1 MRLLKAA
8 LFSLLCLGLLGG
20 AAATAQAQTNFP
32 NRPVRMILPYPAGGI
47 VDIVVRIV
55 TSKISAEWGQP
66 IVIEAKPGANGNLA
80 WQQVARAEPDGYTW
94 TFYSPAV
101 VANPR
106 MEASVPFSEKD
117 FVPVGGMVWSPGVLV
132 IHPDVKAR
140 TMKEFIDLVQKN
152 PGKLNWAIGG
162 VGTSYHFNSEIFF
175 RGAKVE
181 FLKVPYRGQPPAIPD
196 LLTGRIQAG
205 MFSPTLVLQYIQEGK
220 LRPLAV
226 IAKNRLPE
234 LPDVPT
240 MAEAG
245 YPDTNV
251 VAWYG
256 LSAPKGTPKAIVD
269 KIVAGVNTALKDPE
283 VRAALQKQM
292 TDPMAAS
299 TPAELQALVE
309 ADTLKYGKIIEEAG
323 IKLNP

>member
-8 LFSLLCLGLLGG
+8 LISLFCIVG
-20 AAATAQAQTNFP
+20 ATAACAQADFP

-106 MEASVPFSEKD
+106 MEANAPFSEKD
-117 FVPVGGMVWSPGVLV
+117 FVPIGGMVWSPGVLV
-132 IHPDVKAR
+132 THPDVPVKSL
-140 TMKEFIDLVQKN
+140 KEFVEHVQKN

-196 LLTGRIQAG
+196 LVTGRIQAG
-205 MFSPTLVLQYIQEGK
+205 MFSPTLLLQYIKEGK
-220 LRPLAV
+220 LRALAV

-269 KIVAGVNTALKDPE
+269 KIIAGVNAALRDPD
-283 VRAALQKQM
+283 VRTSLQKQM
-292 TDPMAAS
+292 TEVMAPA
-299 TPAELQALVE
+299 TAAELQALVD
-309 ADTLKYGKIIEEAG
+309 ADVLKYGKIIEEAG